1 MLTTPI
7 FQLYFATSFKC
18 ALFLNVFVKNI
29 VLRKKYCAIFYYCDI
44 NFASNQSLSY
54 QLLTFDI
61 FCYCKQF
68 PICAFLWG
76 HPRAINQLHP
86 NHVSFMQ
93 HIYSTN
99 TYSKNVH
106 SPTPVPEGHTETH
119 QLKFIP
125 QVLAC
130 YIQYQAIYSTDLYFP
145 NCWYHIKILVYN
157 FNLYIFPKQLQHY
170 TIHIYILSSSFSY
183 QVHFKNI
190 TYVGSMWFEAVFVSF
205 CICVSVYLQH

>member
-1 MLTTPI
+1 MAIWQLKLTPI

-86 NHVSFMQ
+86 NHLSFMWR
-93 HIYSTN
+93 
-99 TYSKNVH
+99 
-106 SPTPVPEGHTETH
+106 PEPMLARTHTM
-119 QLKFIP
+119 P
-125 QVLAC
+125 ARG
-130 YIQYQAIYSTDLYFP
+130 
-145 NCWYHIKILVYN
+145 
-157 FNLYIFPKQLQHY
+157 
-170 TIHIYILSSSFSY
+170 SF
-183 QVHFKNI
+183 
-190 TYVGSMWFEAVFVSF
+190 T
-205 CICVSVYLQH
+205 